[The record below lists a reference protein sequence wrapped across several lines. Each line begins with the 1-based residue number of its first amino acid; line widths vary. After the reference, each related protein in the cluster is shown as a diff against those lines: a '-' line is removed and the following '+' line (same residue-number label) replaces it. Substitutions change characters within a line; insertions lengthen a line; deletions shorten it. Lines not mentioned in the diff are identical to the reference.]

1 MFHPES
7 PSSTIMNNFNERSSS
22 SSMCAQSDSG
32 LILTTDPK
40 PRLRWTLELHD
51 RFVDAVAQLG
61 GPDKATPKTIMR
73 VMGVKGLTLYH
84 LKSHLQKFRLGKH
97 PHNKELYDHSV
108 KDVVSSSLE
117 AHRDTTFSSGF
128 MNRNINENNVHIG
141 DAIQMQMEVQRR
153 LQEQLEVQRHLQL
166 RIEAQGKYMQN
177 IIEKACQTLAGE
189 TNSAASASYKGNNI
203 LPGNSPHMNFPC
215 LQDLNIYG
223 GDQVD
228 LHRSMDANRPSF
240 ENFMKA
246 PSDNLCLGQKW
257 PNPYIGGNGKSPLIW
272 FDDLGLQELGPSAN

>member
-1 MFHPES
+1 
-7 PSSTIMNNFNERSSS
+7 MNNFNERSSS

-61 GPDKATPKTIMR
+61 GPDI
-73 VMGVKGLTLYH
+73 
-84 LKSHLQKFRLGKH
+84 
-97 PHNKELYDHSV
+97 
-108 KDVVSSSLE
+108 VSSSLE